1 MENTVKKMTEE
12 EHHQHQN
19 EVIQQRKKE
28 KVKAQ
33 TELEAQLKTQEF
45 KEMLKRLK

>member
-1 MENTVKKMTEE
+1 MEKAVKKMREE
-12 EHHQHQN
+12 AYHQHQELSN
-19 EVIQQRKKE
+19 QERENKTE
-28 KVKAQ
+28 KTG